1 MRSMRIKNFS
11 VRPGELEA
19 VREVVRLARVY
30 GFGNLI
36 AHLRRA
42 WALDLKNKYGGSYDQ
57 HLSATGVD
65 AYPENFDHLDL

>member
-1 MRSMRIKNFS
+1 MRIKNFS

-36 AHLRRA
+36 AHLKRA
-42 WALDLKNKYGGSYDQ
+42 WAVDLKSKYGGSYE
-57 HLSATGVD
+57 HHISATNVD
-65 AYPENFDHLDL
+65 AYPEDFNQFDG